1 MKSKLLLASFF
12 AFAVAPMASADVELR
27 ITGATAFRAAVH
39 NGLKTGFFNGDFQ
52 FAHSNASGAFS
63 GASRSV
69 WKGPVTG
76 QGTVTVRCTWSGS
89 VTGTHSVAV
98 NPNGSA
104 SDQTLL
110 LVTYLTDAN
119 LTTAA
124 SATGGEAFSRS
135 AVGSPQTSHIAF
147 SDCYQ
152 SSTVYSSPSLTSEV
166 VGIIPFIWVV
176 NDTSATGANTLAR
189 YGFDNITAQQARA
202 LLVNGSQPKSL
213 LTGNAAD
220 TKLVYITGRDIGS
233 GTRVI
238 CLAETGYG
246 ITRGVQHWQMT
257 GASDA
262 ISKLKLWPIGSYPN
276 TSGNDP
282 NGGNGGYT
290 SGGTLAGL
298 MVNKSDSSFQLE
310 SAAGTND
317 LGSAAGG
324 AHIVAF
330 VGTSD
335 ANTVVNGGGAFLKYE
350 GSSYSVADV
359 SPADGINDD
368 DFKIQNGLYTAWS
381 NEQILYSSLTTT
393 TGSSQTAI
401 KDLLKASIE
410 ANMGAAGITTSSMNV
425 FRTEEAGIVAP

>member
-12 AFAVAPMASADVELR
+12 ALAVAPMASADVELR

-52 FAHSNASGAFS
+52 FAHSSGSGSFS

-98 NPNGSA
+98 NPTGSVD
-104 SDQTLL
+104 DQALL

-124 SATGGEAFSRS
+124 SATGGEAFSKT
-135 AVGSPQTSHIAF
+135 AVAAPQTSHIAF

-152 SSTVYSSPSLTSEV
+152 ASTVYSSPSLTDEV

-176 NDTSATGANTLAR
+176 NDTGATGATTLDR

-202 LLVNGSQPKSL
+202 LLVAGSQSKSL
-213 LTGNAAD
+213 LTGNPAD
-220 TKLVYITGRDIGS
+220 TKIVYCTGRDVGS
-233 GTRVI
+233 GTRVV

-246 ITRGVQHWQMT
+246 IFKGVQHWQMT

-262 ISKLKLWPIGSYPN
+262 ISKLKLWPVGSYPN

-282 NGGNGGYT
+282 NPGNGGYT

-298 MVNKSDSSFQLE
+298 LVNKSDSSFQLE
-310 SAAGTND
+310 SAAGSND
-317 LGSAAGG
+317 LGTSPG
-324 AHIVAF
+324 AHIVAW

-335 ANTVVNGGGAFLKYE
+335 AITAVNGGGAYLKYE
-350 GSSYSVADV
+350 GVSFVNADV
-359 SPADGINDD
+359 SPADGDNDD
-368 DFKIQNGLYTAWS
+368 NVKIRNGQYTAWS
-381 NEQILYSSLTTT
+381 NEHILYSSLTTT
-393 TGSSQTAI
+393 PGSSQEAI
-401 KDLLKASIE
+401 KDLLKTSIDT
-410 ANMGAAGITTSSMNV
+410 NMGSAGISTTTMLV
-425 FRTEEAGIVAP
+425 GRTEEGGIVGP

>member
-12 AFAVAPMASADVELR
+12 ALAVAPMASADVELR

-52 FAHSNASGAFS
+52 FAHSGASGSFS
-63 GASRSV
+63 GAGRSV

-76 QGTVTVRCTWSGS
+76 QGTVTIRCTWSGS
-89 VTGTHSVAV
+89 VTGIHSVAV
-98 NPNGSA
+98 NPNGTPD
-104 SDQTLL
+104 DQALL

-124 SATGGEAFSRS
+124 SATGGEAFSKT
-135 AVGSPQTSHIAF
+135 AVGAPQTSHMAF

-152 SSTVYSSPSLTSEV
+152 SSTVYSSPSLTSDI

-176 NDTSATGANTLAR
+176 NDTSATGTTLQR

-213 LTGNAAD
+213 LTGDAAD
-220 TKLVYITGRDIGS
+220 TKLVYVTGRDVGS

-246 ITRGVQHWQMT
+246 VTRGVQHWQMT
-257 GASDA
+257 GAADVM
-262 ISKLKLWPIGSYPN
+262 SKLKLWPAGSYPN
-276 TSGNDP
+276 TTGNDP
-282 NGGNGGYT
+282 NPGNGGYT

-298 MVNKSDSSFQLE
+298 LINKSDTSFQLE
-310 SAAGTND
+310 SSAGSND
-317 LGSAAGG
+317 LGTSPG
-324 AHIVAF
+324 AHIVAW

-335 ANTVVNGGGAFLKYE
+335 AATAVTGGGAYLKYD
-350 GSSYSVADV
+350 GVGYTGTADD
-359 SPADGINDD
+359 A
-368 DFKIQNGLYTAWS
+368 KIQNGQYTAWS
-381 NEQILYSSLTTT
+381 NEQLLYSSLTTT
-393 TGSSQTAI
+393 PGNSQTAV
-401 KDLLKASIE
+401 KDLLKASID
-410 ANMGAAGITTSSMNV
+410 ANMGTAGIPFGSMNV